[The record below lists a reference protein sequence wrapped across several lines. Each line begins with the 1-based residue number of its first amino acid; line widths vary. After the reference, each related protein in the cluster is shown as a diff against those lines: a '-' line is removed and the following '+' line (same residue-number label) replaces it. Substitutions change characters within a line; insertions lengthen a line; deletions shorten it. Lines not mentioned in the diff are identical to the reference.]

1 MHPAAGLFGA
11 LTLLALAAPRAGAQE
26 FVPPDRAGRPATA
39 SPQAPAQSSTATG
52 TGIRLGLFG
61 FSTRGGF
68 QVNKGGQGVVG
79 SALDLVELGTPLVRL
94 RPGVEMGFSSSNH
107 SLGVSVEIIYRF
119 QSDQAPAIPYLGLGL
134 GYYDDTTSSRVRP
147 TGVMGFELALSRSVN
162 WLIEYHAIDGFGRS
176 RFLLGLS
183 SRGSN

>member
-1 MHPAAGLFGA
+1 MHRAAGLIGA
-11 LTLLALAAPRAGAQE
+11 LTLIALAAPRAGAQE
-26 FVPPDRAGRPATA
+26 FVPPDRSGRPASA
-39 SPQAPAQSSTATG
+39 SPQAPAQSSAAAG

-79 SALDLVELGTPLVRL
+79 STLDLVELGTPLVRL
-94 RPGVEMGFSSSNH
+94 RPSIEMGFANSNH
-107 SLGVSVEIIYRF
+107 SLGANLEIIYRF

-134 GYYDDTTSSRVRP
+134 GYYDDSVSSRVRP
-147 TGVMGFELALSRSVN
+147 TGVMGFELALSRNIN
-162 WLIEYHAIDGFGRS
+162 WLIEYHAIDAFGRS